1 MDKGRNIKN
10 SLNEKVDYEERVEGE
25 EMVKKKRN
33 KEERNKDER
42 GAVVQFKWSKNE
54 RNVTKLKIPP

>member
-1 MDKGRNIKN
+1 MDKGRNVKN

-42 GAVVQFKWSKNE
+42 GTVVQFKWNKNE